1 MLSFFLGV
9 PDPHLGVMRLVIIV
23 GMVYGIIF
31 GFLNSP
37 LPLLPPPPAMTM
49 TKQSTSLTMYPS
61 LSLTCDTHQCRWG
74 DREQEGG
81 YTGNEIKIMLKS

>member
-49 TKQSTSLTMYPS
+49 TKQPR
-61 LSLTCDTHQCRWG
+61 CR
-74 DREQEGG
+74 
-81 YTGNEIKIMLKS
+81 

>member
-31 GFLNSP
+31 GFFE
-37 LPLLPPPPAMTM
+37 
-49 TKQSTSLTMYPS
+49 
-61 LSLTCDTHQCRWG
+61 LSSSSAAAA
-74 DREQEGG
+74 GG
-81 YTGNEIKIMLKS
+81 NVVDV